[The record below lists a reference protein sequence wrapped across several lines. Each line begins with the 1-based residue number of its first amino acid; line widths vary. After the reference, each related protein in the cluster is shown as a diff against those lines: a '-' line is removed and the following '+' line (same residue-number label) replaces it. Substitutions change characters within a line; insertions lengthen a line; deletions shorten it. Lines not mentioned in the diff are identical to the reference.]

1 MIKRPLLQKKQNIQ
15 SGFTIPELIVV
26 MALTVMFSGLIL
38 SFSLD
43 FWGSSTSLQNS
54 SETLVGRQNVGD
66 ALRERFNTASSLLN
80 QNSIPDLNTAVPEPS
95 DLTGTHWQILHAVP
109 GLATMPSPGT
119 ISPILYYASPSVDV
133 SKNIIMNGVN
143 PFYDEFVLYLD
154 GTSKTLSA
162 RSLANPGTTDNRVK
176 TSCPTST
183 VSATCPEDRILA
195 NNVSG
200 VSLRYFSRS
209 GNLLD
214 WSSITDPDTGAFI
227 GPDFSS
233 VEVVE
238 LTINFRKKATVKGS
252 ADSIS
257 NTIVRV
263 ALRNG

>member
-1 MIKRPLLQKKQNIQ
+1 MSKQQSDRKLRGSQ
-15 SGFTIPELIVV
+15 SGFTVPELIVV
-26 MALTVMFSGLIL
+26 MVLTVLFSGMIM

-54 SETLVGRQNVGD
+54 SETLVTRQNVGD
-66 ALRERFNTASSLLN
+66 ALRERFNAASTLIN
-80 QNSIPDLNTAVPEPS
+80 QNSIPDINTAVPDPT
-95 DLTGTHWQILHAVP
+95 DLSGTHWQILHAIP
-109 GLATMPSPGT
+109 GLTSTPSPGT
-119 ISPILYYASPSVDV
+119 IAPLLYYAAPSTDA
-133 SKNIIMNGVN
+133 SKNIIMNGVS
-143 PFYDEFVLYLD
+143 PFYDEFVLYID
-154 GTSKTLSA
+154 GTSKTLKA
-162 RSLANPGTTDNRVK
+162 RSLANSSASNNRVK
-176 TSCPTST
+176 TSCPASA
-183 VSATCPEDRILA
+183 VSATCPEDRTLA

-200 VSLRYFSRS
+200 VSMRYFSRS

-214 WSSITDPDTGAFI
+214 WNSVTDPDTGVSI

-238 LTINFRKKATVKGS
+238 LTINFRKKATIKGS